1 MNVLEKIKEQK
12 IVAVIRSVKDKDIDS
27 IADALLAGGVN
38 ILEITAESPNF
49 ISSIKRVK
57 EVFGDKITVGAGT
70 VLDPETASLAIKAGA
85 QFIFS
90 PTVNFDT
97 IKMTKRYGVVSIPG
111 AMTPTE
117 VINAYEQGADIIKI
131 FPANVL
137 GPKYLKD
144 IHGPLP
150 HIPLMPTGGIN
161 LSNVQEYLLNGAVAV
176 GIGSTLVN
184 TKTKLSDSNL
194 KEITEKATKFVRKV
208 TELKEQANI
217 TAFI

>member
-1 MNVLEKIKEQK
+1 MNVIEKINKQK

-27 IADALLAGGVN
+27 IASALLAGGVS

-70 VLDPETASLAIKAGA
+70 VLDPETANFAIKAGA

-90 PTVNFDT
+90 PTVNLET

-117 VINAYEQGADIIKI
+117 VINAYEQGADIVKI

-137 GPKYLKD
+137 GPAYLKD

-161 LSNVQEYLLNGAVAV
+161 SSNIQEYFLNGAVAV
-176 GIGSTLVN
+176 GIGGTLVN
-184 TKTKLSDSNL
+184 ANTKFNDDSL
-194 KEITEKATKFVRKV
+194 YQITEKAAQLVKKVAELEVKTNTEFV
-208 TELKEQANI
+208 
-217 TAFI
+217 